1 MNRKVVVMV
10 LGDGG
15 RMVSITHTNHD
26 RDHDHSDKLP
36 LHLGTPAFDKIA
48 ARLITSKPFNMHEF
62 SEICL
67 R

>member
-10 LGDGG
+10 FGDGG
-15 RMVSITHTNHD
+15 RMVSITHANH
-26 RDHDHSDKLP
+26 DHDHSDKLP